1 MEKSTCFSLWILCAT
16 IVLQRKEDKEGK
28 DREFMEREQEM
39 ARELLKGAYDLHV
52 HSAPSHVK
60 RALNDYELMEQAQAA
75 GMAGVMI
82 KNHYE
87 CTAGRAQA
95 LNQAGLF
102 QTRAYGGLVLN
113 WPTGG
118 LNPYAVESAMRLGG
132 RFIWLPTRDAGH
144 CLTFGNMPGDFF
156 DRPGIQVIDEQGK
169 LRKEIYEIFQIVRSY
184 GGVLATGH
192 VSLEEAVLVCRKAR
206 EYGVTTVLTHPEWRR
221 TRVPREVQREL
232 AETGVRIEKNYAN
245 VEDGDCSL
253 EEMAETIRLVGSG
266 NVFLSTDRG
275 QAGKELPVLCMRK
288 FLEGLLKLGFS
299 AEDLRNMVQRVPGE
313 LVGEG

>member
-1 MEKSTCFSLWILCAT
+1 
-16 IVLQRKEDKEGK
+16 
-28 DREFMEREQEM
+28 
-39 ARELLKGAYDLHV
+39 
-52 HSAPSHVK
+52 
-60 RALNDYELMEQAQAA
+60 
-75 GMAGVMI
+75 
-82 KNHYE
+82 
-87 CTAGRAQA
+87 
-95 LNQAGLF
+95 
-102 QTRAYGGLVLN
+102 
-113 WPTGG
+113 
-118 LNPYAVESAMRLGG
+118 MRLGG

-156 DRPGIQVIDEQGK
+156 DRPGIRVIDGQGK

-245 VEDGDCSL
+245 VEDGDCCL
-253 EEMAETIRLVGSG
+253 EEMAETIRLVGPG

-275 QAGKELPVLCMRK
+275 QAGKELPVLCMRR
-288 FLEGLLKLGFS
+288 FLERLLKLGFS
-299 AEDLRNMVQRVPGE
+299 AEDLRDMVQRVPGE